1 MTVHEKQDDGTIKEI
16 FKVTGGPYGGI
27 KVNSQFRSLLEEFF
41 GDQKLYDY
49 RAQFPSDWLRL
60 MNDFETKK
68 RGIRALQNKETR
80 IRLPLSFISFAN
92 DFRSAALKKYGKG
105 EVRILK
111 DEYLCLSSRVMVK
124 LFEPVL
130 EAMKDHL
137 RILLSKPEL
146 LKVKVVL
153 LVGGFADSPLLQ
165 EEIKKEFSRCDDP
178 YVSF

>member
-27 KVNSQFRSLLEEFF
+27 KVNYQFRSLLEEFF

-68 RGIRALQNKETR
+68 RGIRALQSKETR

-105 EVRILK
+105 EVRILN

-137 RILLSKPEL
+137 RVLLSKPEL
-146 LKVKVVL
+146 SNVEVVL

-165 EEIKKEFSRCDDP
+165 EELKKEFSRCDDP